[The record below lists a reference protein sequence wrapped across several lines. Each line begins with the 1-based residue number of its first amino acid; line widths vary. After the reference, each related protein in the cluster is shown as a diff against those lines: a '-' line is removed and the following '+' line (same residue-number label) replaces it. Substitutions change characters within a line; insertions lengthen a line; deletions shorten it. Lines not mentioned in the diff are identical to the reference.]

1 MYMSKYEHKA
11 DLSKIEVC
19 KNLTGFLRSIQLT
32 LKSGYRYYTSGHIS
46 RSRIVDVI
54 NKFDRYYDVC
64 ESSIDRTRRHKLN
77 QPTVMLKL
85 FFPQS
90 RSENDVFSFILLA
103 RPGINE
109 STDHPFFFREKYS
122 DAFDRK
128 HRINVNGY
136 EFVRVN
142 KEQYEFNSNEKSIKV
157 PGVVGVW
164 TIGLSDKYIKD
175 TKQEYDESLVKNNWF
190 NVNSIRCSLTRV
202 LPFHK
207 VRKDYY
213 HMHRF
218 CNERFDEVVKSQ
230 GLNKG
235 YINLYPMP
243 KQLGYMT
250 AVKIFRL
257 PLSEILN
264 DESILKK
271 VL

>member
-1 MYMSKYEHKA
+1 MSKYEHKA

-46 RSRIVDVI
+46 CSRIVDVI

-164 TIGLSDKYIKD
+164 TVGLSDKYIKD